1 MSQCEQRLE
10 RAYNSS
16 AARQLTSEIEANS
29 CTALKGGR
37 ASCKCRMCPSG
48 ERYEEVMGYYNGP
61 KQKIFICAEK
71 APTQEEVDTSLV
83 HQLSVAY
90 DHCRMGMR
98 VPFVGVQAPWAL
110 SCAATACAEVRGYL
124 RDSLRGVASGGLGG
138 GSGGFGGGFGGGG
151 GGGFDGGGG
160 NGGFMTD
167 GNLSDDYSSSRP
179 QSNTFGGDGL
189 LQRGQSTSDFG
200 AGDGSLNSSGPGG
213 LPRGPST
220 ASDPDRQREAVYSA
234 AYYSLSNYGACHQ
247 ERREPRGVLD
257 AVFNACLDD
266 QAPTI
271 KPPNPTGAPYPPL
284 PPEVAEAEK
293 LPAQRAMPPPGG
305 VGERSIERNE
315 NEQVTAKVGEV

>member
-1 MSQCEQRLE
+1 
-10 RAYNSS
+10 
-16 AARQLTSEIEANS
+16 
-29 CTALKGGR
+29 
-37 ASCKCRMCPSG
+37 
-48 ERYEEVMGYYNGP
+48 
-61 KQKIFICAEK
+61 
-71 APTQEEVDTSLV
+71 
-83 HQLSVAY
+83 
-90 DHCRMGMR
+90 
-98 VPFVGVQAPWAL
+98 
-110 SCAATACAEVRGYL
+110 
-124 RDSLRGVASGGLGG
+124 
-138 GSGGFGGGFGGGG
+138 
-151 GGGFDGGGG
+151 
-160 NGGFMTD
+160 MTD

-200 AGDGSLNSSGPGG
+200 AAGDGSLNSSGPGG

>member
-1 MSQCEQRLE
+1 
-10 RAYNSS
+10 
-16 AARQLTSEIEANS
+16 
-29 CTALKGGR
+29 
-37 ASCKCRMCPSG
+37 
-48 ERYEEVMGYYNGP
+48 
-61 KQKIFICAEK
+61 
-71 APTQEEVDTSLV
+71 
-83 HQLSVAY
+83 
-90 DHCRMGMR
+90 
-98 VPFVGVQAPWAL
+98 
-110 SCAATACAEVRGYL
+110 
-124 RDSLRGVASGGLGG
+124 
-138 GSGGFGGGFGGGG
+138 
-151 GGGFDGGGG
+151 
-160 NGGFMTD
+160 MTD

-234 AYYSLSNYGACHQ
+234 SYYSLSNYGACHQ